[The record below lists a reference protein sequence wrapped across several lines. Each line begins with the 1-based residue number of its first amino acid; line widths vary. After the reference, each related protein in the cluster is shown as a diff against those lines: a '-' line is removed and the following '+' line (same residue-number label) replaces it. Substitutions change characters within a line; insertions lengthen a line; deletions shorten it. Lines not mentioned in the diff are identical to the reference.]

1 MSTNVLV
8 AMLVAAGTAACYSWR
23 TEPPSPDAKVA
34 TVPARVARVTLL
46 DGRRLEVADPTIAND
61 TLRGWNLRDLRARGR
76 RVPVLVPASQIQ
88 LVESRHLSPGKTT
101 ALALGVAAPIAL
113 MIGLAST
120 CMGMVC

>member
-1 MSTNVLV
+1 MATKILV
-8 AMLVAAGTAACYSWR
+8 AMLLAANSAACYNWR
-23 TEPPSPDAKVA
+23 PEPPSPDAKVS
-34 TVPARVARVTLL
+34 VGPSNVARVTLL
-46 DGRRLEVADPTIAND
+46 DGRRLEVVDASIAND
-61 TLRGWNLRDLRARGR
+61 TLRAWKLRDLRERGR
-76 RVPVLVPASQIQ
+76 RVPVVIPVSEIQ